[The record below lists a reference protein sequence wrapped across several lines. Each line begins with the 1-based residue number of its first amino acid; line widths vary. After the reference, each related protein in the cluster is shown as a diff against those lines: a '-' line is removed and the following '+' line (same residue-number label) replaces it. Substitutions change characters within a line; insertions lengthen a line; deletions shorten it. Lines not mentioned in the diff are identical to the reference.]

1 MKPIGRATRKKRKSS
16 THDGP
21 SLIAESPMFTKNAL
35 VFLHLLAMAV
45 AIAKMLEYD
54 FRFLGMVHRPVTVER
69 RDELRRTKATM
80 TAALWLLWATGLLFV
95 YIGYAQDPAYV
106 MNEKLWMKILAV
118 SVLTLNGMLMHRFAF
133 PLMMQGG
140 VFLELP
146 LGRMLGLTLFAAV
159 SSVSWLYASFLGIAR
174 SWNHVMPF
182 QHALAIY
189 LGLLLLAA
197 CGSMA
202 LMATLRHLYQ
212 RAPEAFAL
220 PVRTW
225 KKDTSSSTT

>member
-1 MKPIGRATRKKRKSS
+1 
-16 THDGP
+16 
-21 SLIAESPMFTKNAL
+21 MFIKNAL

-54 FRFLGMVHRPVTVER
+54 FRFLGMAHRPITPER
-69 RDELRRTKATM
+69 REELQRTKAVM
-80 TAALWLLWATGLLFV
+80 TSALWLLWATGALFV
-95 YIGYAQDPAYV
+95 YTGYAQDPAYV

-140 VFLELP
+140 IFLEFP
-146 LGRMLGLTLFAAV
+146 PGRMLGLTLFATV

-189 LGLLLLAA
+189 LGLLLVAG
-197 CGSMA
+197 CGSVT
-202 LMATLRHLYQ
+202 LMATLRHLYR

-220 PVRTW
+220 PVGAW
-225 KKDTSSSTT
+225 KKEASSSTT